1 MLLSDEDDEKR
12 VWHGNGHSNGA
23 HEAYTVS
30 LLAEEKHK
38 PPTKPAA
45 TAASSAPFSHST
57 PHSLD
62 IASDSSSFVA
72 KSSPAALT
80 GIPSVHRPFLFLLCL
95 CSFFVTFR
103 PSEPFLTPYLIDY
116 KGLGADAV
124 NERVYP
130 TWTYCYFAFLLP
142 AGVLGEVIGYRP
154 MIVAQLISLLATYVI
169 LIWAEGLQ
177 WMQFMQVT
185 FGFASAVQS
194 CVFFTYI
201 YRCSPVELYPTV
213 VS

>member
-1 MLLSDEDDEKR
+1 MLLSDEEDEKR
-12 VWHGNGHSNGA
+12 VWAGNGHHTNGSHHAANGA
-23 HEAYTVS
+23 YSVS
-30 LLAEEKHK
+30 LLAADEGHK
-38 PPTKPAA
+38 SSD
-45 TAASSAPFSHST
+45 TAAPLSLSHST
-57 PHSLD
+57 PHLFEVEP
-62 IASDSSSFVA
+62 AGESSRSVLVGV
-72 KSSPAALT
+72 PH
-80 GIPSVHRPFLFLLCL
+80 VHRPFLFLLCF

-116 KGLGADAV
+116 KGLGADSV

-142 AGVLGEVIGYRP
+142 AGVLGEVVGYRV
-154 MIVAQLISLLATYVI
+154 MIVAQLIALLATYVI

-185 FGFASAVQS
+185 YGFASSVQS

-201 YRCSPVELYPTV
+201 YRCTPVELYPIV
-213 VS
+213 VG